1 MESRFWQKLII
12 LKHLPG
18 FVSSLKRIVWVDLLL
33 CDVVWLG
40 ARILWR
46 YSTSLMMAF
55 SEPRTTWALVT
66 ILGPEQTWDRAESR
80 SMIDARSP
88 AQPYAC
94 PPLAFVAA
102 THSNPNADIHMS
114 TLMTH
119 DTLGMHFDALWVSKC
134 VQRSEFCLLNLRRLK
149 ANGCQWNKNGLYI
162 DILYR
167 QIDIKQSC
175 TVVQMFWILLL

>member
-1 MESRFWQKLII
+1 MESRFSQKLII

-94 PPLAFVAA
+94 LPLAFVAA
-102 THSNPNADIHMS
+102 THSGH
-114 TLMTH
+114 TYEYTH
-119 DTLGMHFDALWVSKC
+119 DSWHSQDAFWCPLGLQMSPKKRVLSPELEKVKGKWMPMEQK
-134 VQRSEFCLLNLRRLK
+134 RL
-149 ANGCQWNKNGLYI
+149 I
-162 DILYR
+162 HRHI
-167 QIDIKQSC
+167 I
-175 TVVQMFWILLL
+175 